1 MTETGRYHNPVIQ
14 NTFST
19 LDLWSWP
26 FFRCEN
32 ERLDFEEDEEK
43 WERLKTQVLNWFN
56 ILLRPEFSNLVY
68 YLYCTWRFFTIE
80 GLYWAG
86 GFGWIVKGLIS
97 FCVKYFCTY
106 GRNLPKVEHAWLCF
120 MLVVFVSAAYQLA
133 AFVQLHSRVLVK
145 VGRGGRGE
153 GEKTGLGGGIYLSSG
168 ENLKENGKT

>member
-1 MTETGRYHNPVIQ
+1 MKLT
-14 NTFST
+14 
-19 LDLWSWP
+19 

-32 ERLDFEEDEEK
+32 EKLDFEEDEEK

-56 ILLRPEFSNLVY
+56 ILPRPEFSNLVY

-97 FCVKYFCTY
+97 FCVKYFCTH

-120 MLVVFVSAAYQLA
+120 MLVVFVSAVYQLA
-133 AFVQLHSRVLVK
+133 AFVQLHSLESYSRW
-145 VGRGGRGE
+145 GRGE
-153 GEKTGLGGGIYLSSG
+153 GGRKQALGEGGVYLTSG
-168 ENLKENGKT
+168 YWGNLKYNGEFSVLWPIMVIGQLDSYWNQ